1 MRNTNESD
9 LALPPDTG
17 MPIIRGVVGWNSSD
31 EHADVGTDS
40 DDGHTFVRVTRFDGK
55 SISKDPLT
63 NSAQGHEILCQ
74 VMGPLY
80 YIPPK
85 GTVVLVAFPDGHAE
99 APGAGV
105 ILGTIGGTPAVQF
118 SETRAVLD
126 MGEGTDLIVK
136 GKSVTMSDHASPAQF
151 MQVGPPPQGGTSG
164 INMCDSKGGTISIQ
178 DGTAAMVGS
187 NGATPALGNAMIQ
200 CAHDEVTITQKDCGM
215 IRLKASEFLI
225 NNKVQALYLAPVTV
239 IAATPVGALPAAMG
253 PAGSTVSMNV
263 FIGLGT

>member
-63 NSAQGHEILCQ
+63 NAAQGHEILCQ

-136 GKSVTMSDHASPAQF
+136 GKSVTMTDHASPAQF

-164 INMCDSKGGTISIQ
+164 ITACDSAGGGFTVQAGVVGLFSGSGGSAPTLVQITTTSFEVWQSSGSVIKLEGGNFMTSGTTCSVKGSAVYLGNTPDVSSPVLWGLT
-178 DGTAAMVGS
+178 GTAG
-187 NGATPALGNAMIQ
+187 
-200 CAHDEVTITQKDCGM
+200 
-215 IRLKASEFLI
+215 
-225 NNKVQALYLAPVTV
+225 
-239 IAATPVGALPAAMG
+239 LPS
-253 PAGSTVSMNV
+253 PYVFVSKLV
-263 FIGLGT
+263 